1 MATPLAACPS
11 AHPVPRIPCFNGSPI
26 TKTKILGGEVWVLLL
41 EKAVARMVVG
51 AAVCSRPRK
60 VQSLLAQAPCR

>member
-1 MATPLAACPS
+1 MATP
-11 AHPVPRIPCFNGSPI
+11 AHMGCLPGLPWPLPRIPCFNGSPI

-51 AAVCSRPRK
+51 GDGA
-60 VQSLLAQAPCR
+60 